1 MGIDTALQ
9 LYSLRHHAEEDFPG
23 MLGMAADAGYDAVE
37 FAGFGG
43 LPATELR
50 SLLDHL
56 GLRAVSAHVPYA
68 SLAEDPGPVIA
79 DLTTLGCAHAVVPGL
94 PAHLRTSEHLP
105 DLTSTFNRLGALCR
119 DAGLR
124 FGYHNH
130 AWELAPSPDARFLD
144 VLADATDPSL
154 VNFQLDVYWALVAGI
169 DPSTWIRAHEGRVP
183 TLHAKELAAAGEHH
197 HDTTVGDGLNDW
209 PSILAAARRAGT
221 EWLIVE
227 QEDDQSNLPA
237 DIARSLANA
246 RRLIASHTEG

>member
-1 MGIDTALQ
+1 MGIATALQ

-23 MLGMAADAGYDAVE
+23 MLKVAADAGYDAVE

-50 SLLDHL
+50 SLIDHL
-56 GLRAVSAHVPYA
+56 GLRAISAHVPYA
-68 SLAEDPGPVIA
+68 TLAEDPRPVLA
-79 DLTTLGCAHAVVPGL
+79 DLTTLGCTHAVVPGL

-105 DLTSTFNRLGALCR
+105 GLTATFNRLGALCR

-130 AWELAPSPDARFLD
+130 AWELAPSAGTSFLD
-144 VLADATDPSL
+144 ALANATDPSL
-154 VNFQLDVYWALVAGI
+154 VNFQLDVYWALVAGT
-169 DPSTWIRAHEGRVP
+169 DPSTWVQAREGRVP
-183 TLHAKELAAAGEHH
+183 TLHAKELAVAGEHH

-209 PSILAAARRAGT
+209 PPILAAARRAGT